1 MPGPVLGE
9 PQGAAQSGQSDAG
22 VADVVELGVAVG
34 MAGAL
39 DRPVGALQAEP
50 LGLEQGSNRL
60 MADRVPGH
68 GQLLG
73 EVAGRFHR
81 PPQRPLRVPA
91 LDRLHQGQ

>member
-9 PQGAAQSGQSDAG
+9 PQDAAQSGQSDDG
-22 VADVVELGVAVG
+22 VADAAKLRIAV
-34 MAGAL
+34 
-39 DRPVGALQAEP
+39 EP